1 MAIQLQAQMQ
11 QNYLLQFDHISF
23 IVKNP
28 PFIHCSKIISIYTGN
43 LYAFFGSS

>member
-1 MAIQLQAQMQ
+1 MAIKLQAQMQ

-28 PFIHCSKIISIYTGN
+28 PIIHCSKIISIYTGN
-43 LYAFFGSS
+43 LYAFFGSW